1 MESYWETIL
10 MLFLFERL
18 NHLIANLP
26 GMILAWYQIF
36 YFCVDPEPT
45 LEYRNGI
52 LYIHYRVEPLRKGH
66 PLFKRY
72 ASNTLLTH

>member
-26 GMILAWYQIF
+26 GMILAWCQIF

-45 LEYRNGI
+45 LEYVLPPHRATVSY
-52 LYIHYRVEPLRKGH
+52 LHFE
-66 PLFKRY
+66 
-72 ASNTLLTH
+72 T